1 MVQRFTGRCRVGLAT
16 TEFDA
21 DALAFAASAVGGPIR
36 DGIVAA
42 AAARLPAVVVT
53 ASLWGPVTA
62 RCSNPLAWDPLADSQ
77 IRTMYTQIVTAER
90 TSRHEMRGP

>member
-1 MVQRFTGRCRVGLAT
+1 MAT

-53 ASLWGPVTA
+53 ASLWGP
-62 RCSNPLAWDPLADSQ
+62 
-77 IRTMYTQIVTAER
+77 
-90 TSRHEMRGP
+90 